1 LAKRFVL
8 RSLTVLSVDVNL
20 IQLPARFMRKL
31 TEMREAD
38 LLLILGTS
46 LTVQPFAS
54 LADLVLPGCPRVL
67 FNREEA
73 GDIGERS
80 DDVLAL
86 GDCDAG
92 VRELSRMLGWEE
104 ELDAEWATTALPGDE
119 DELEVPVPT
128 GEEAAKDHVEQ
139 LAADIATSLK
149 IDNAH
154 DAEVDISAAGSPADP
169 GTAPEKPVAS
179 GKFNALEEADVSK
192 TEVTHEPKL

>member
-1 LAKRFVL
+1 
-8 RSLTVLSVDVNL
+8 
-20 IQLPARFMRKL
+20 MHKL

-54 LADLVLPGCPRVL
+54 LADLVPPGCPRVL

-119 DELEVPVPT
+119 DELKAPVPK

-139 LAADIATSLK
+139 LAAEIATSLK
-149 IDNAH
+149 IDDAH
-154 DAEVDISAAGSPADP
+154 DTEAKVSAVGLPADS

-179 GKFNALEEADVSK
+179 RSPSAPEEADVSK
-192 TEVTHEPKL
+192 TKVTHEPKL